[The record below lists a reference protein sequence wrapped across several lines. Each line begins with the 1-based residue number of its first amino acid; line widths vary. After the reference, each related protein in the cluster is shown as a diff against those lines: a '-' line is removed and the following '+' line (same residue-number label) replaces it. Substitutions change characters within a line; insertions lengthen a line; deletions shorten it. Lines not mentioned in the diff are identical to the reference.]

1 MSGLR
6 QEPSTLEQLLQLHAV
21 DQQIME
27 AERELQ
33 RRQEELSTLMEDVAG
48 QESRFEQLEAEIVR
62 VRADERASER
72 LVDEKRETLDRLRS
86 RVNQVKNEKQYG
98 AATLEFDLVK
108 QELRSLEDKALAKLQ
123 AIEEL
128 EGRRNGLRAELD
140 VVRAEVG
147 PLAEEVDAIRA
158 KLEDELAISRD
169 RRDNLAIRIED
180 GVLVLYDRIRAG
192 RSAVAVAPLTDE
204 GVCGNCFTSVTIQ
217 QEMQIKGMSVL
228 VCCEG
233 CGVILYREE
242 DKP

>member
-1 MSGLR
+1 M
-6 QEPSTLEQLLQLHAV
+6 LQLHEV

-33 RRQEELSTLMEDVAG
+33 RRQEELSALMEDVAG
-48 QESRFEQLEAEIVR
+48 QESRLEQLEAEIVR

-72 LVDEKRETLDRLRS
+72 MVDEKRETLDRLRG

-123 AIEEL
+123 AIEDL

-147 PLAEEVDAIRA
+147 PLAEEVDTIRA
-158 KLEDELAISRD
+158 RLEDELTISRD
-169 RRDNLAIRIED
+169 RRNNLAIRIEG

-192 RSAVAVAPLTDE
+192 RSAVALAPLTDE
-204 GVCGNCFTSVTIQ
+204 RVCGNCFTSVTIQ